1 MTTIQAI
8 MLDADNVNRLVVR
21 KSNDLIEARYR
32 LTVEEQRLVLLLSTA
47 ISPEDEDFK
56 DYEIK
61 VSAFAHTFNLEKRKA
76 IYKSVEEAARE
87 LAGKTINLSKNGK
100 KVYASWLSYVEY
112 VEGSGLLKLRFDKSL
127 KPYLL
132 QLKKHFTQYNL
143 SSVINFRSSYSI
155 RFYEFLKMETW
166 KAKEG
171 RFEKK
176 FNISEYRSILGIDK
190 KAYSVFS
197 DFRKRVIEPTVSE
210 ISNHTELNILN
221 VKYLK
226 TGRKIT
232 TICFVVEVVN
242 NLDKFPNL
250 ENQPTEE
257 KLHPII
263 ENLINMGF
271 SAETARK
278 YKTRFGVKCIERN
291 IAYAKAKQEAG
302 LVKDFPSYLNQAIKE
317 DMGGAWEIAQTKQ
330 EQDKAEK
337 QAQAA
342 KREEQA
348 DLTHLKKLAEQAGVP
363 LETLLP
369 KKLNGGN
376 RPEDSSKL

>member
-1 MTTIQAI
+1 MTTLKAI

-87 LAGKTINLSKNGK
+87 LAGKTINLSKDGK

-171 RFEKK
+171 RFEKT

-210 ISNHTELNILN
+210 ISNHTELNILD

-232 TICFVVEVVN
+232 SVCFVVDVKN
-242 NLDKFPNL
+242 NLEKLPNL
-250 ENQPTEE
+250 EDQPTEE

-263 ENLINMGF
+263 ESLINMGF

-291 IAYAKAKQEAG
+291 IAYTKAKQEAG

-317 DMGGAWEIAQTKQ
+317 DMGGAWEIAQAKQ
-330 EQDKAEK
+330 EQDK
-337 QAQAA
+337 Q
-342 KREEQA
+342 
-348 DLTHLKKLAEQAGVP
+348 T
-363 LETLLP
+363 
-369 KKLNGGN
+369 
-376 RPEDSSKL
+376 